1 MNFDV
6 ILRDAAL
13 IAARVGEGEW
23 IGGVEIIEKTLVCRV
38 RFAHFSLV
46 IHEAA
51 VELRSEVGRR
61 IVGLDLST

>member
-1 MNFDV
+1 
-6 ILRDAAL
+6 L
-13 IAARVGEGEW
+13 I
-23 IGGVEIIEKTLVCRV
+23 CRV